1 MTINNINEDENI
13 QYQLRMMAS
22 KISIEDDINNI
33 NRGGQLTISIEDEN

>member
-22 KISIEDDINNI
+22 KISIEDDN
-33 NRGGQLTISIEDEN
+33 